1 MNLSEHF
8 TLEEL
13 TFSDTAQRLGIS
25 NVPNEAALQNLTRTA
40 KLLEEIRTLLR
51 NNPLH
56 INSGYRGPEL
66 NAKIGG
72 SKTSAHMEG
81 RAADFTCSAV
91 GTPLSIA
98 KTIYY
103 SDLLNDCDQV
113 IFEGTWLHVAV
124 PKEGVAPRRQVL
136 TAHFSNGKVTYTEG
150 L

>member
-1 MNLSEHF
+1 MNLTEHF

-13 TFSDTAQRLGIS
+13 TFSDTAERLGIN
-25 NVPNEAALQNLTRTA
+25 NVPNEEALENLKRTA
-40 KLLEEIRTLLR
+40 KLLESIRTLLR

-72 SKTSAHMEG
+72 AKTSAHMEG
-81 RAADFTCSAV
+81 RAADFTCNQV
-91 GTPLSIA
+91 GIPLSLA
-98 KTIYY
+98 KMIYY
-103 SDLLNDCDQV
+103 SDLLQDIDQ
-113 IFEGTWLHVAV
+113 IIQEGTWVHVAV
-124 PKEGVAPRRQVL
+124 PKLGETPRRQVL